1 MSSSSNQD
9 RLVLNLVEAN
19 LEQLVV
25 FRTFFNKQIK
35 EMLGNLEEDYQKI
48 SWNKLKQRKLNKVV
62 KPALK
67 ANLKESVQKCFRK

>member
-35 EMLGNLEEDYQKI
+35 EMLGKLEVDYQKI

>member
-1 MSSSSNQD
+1 M
-9 RLVLNLVEAN
+9 VEAN